1 MENLRWNGDEVGDFL
16 LGKREGR
23 EGITRD
29 YSVVAIIILVDWIK
43 ALCVDVW
50 G

>member
-1 MENLRWNGDEVGDFL
+1 MVL
-16 LGKREGR
+16 LMGREGER

-29 YSVVAIIILVDWIK
+29 YSVVAIVIILVDWIK
-43 ALCVDVW
+43 ALCVEVW